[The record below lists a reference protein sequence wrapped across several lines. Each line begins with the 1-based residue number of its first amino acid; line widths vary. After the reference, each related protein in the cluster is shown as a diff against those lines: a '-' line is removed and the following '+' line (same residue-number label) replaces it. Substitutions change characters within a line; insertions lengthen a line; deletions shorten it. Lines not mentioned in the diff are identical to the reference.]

1 MIEPIVILEAIAMV
15 FYLIAIYMC
24 FLRLKKCDPDFQI
37 VFILMML
44 ALLMGAL
51 TSLMDVLQWANIGL
65 SFLAE
70 GMEEALTPLFGFI
83 WAIAAYVVVKRTK
96 KTVTVTKQTQSKRD
110 ALGGMKD
117 VH

>member
-1 MIEPIVILEAIAMV
+1 MDPIVILEAIAMV

-24 FLRLKKCDPDFQI
+24 FLQFKKSDPDFQF

-65 SFLAE
+65 SFLVR
-70 GMEEALTPLFGFI
+70 GMEEVLPPLFGFI
-83 WAIAAYVVVKRTK
+83 WITTAYAVVKRTK
-96 KTVTVTKQTQSKRD
+96 KQ
-110 ALGGMKD
+110 
-117 VH
+117 